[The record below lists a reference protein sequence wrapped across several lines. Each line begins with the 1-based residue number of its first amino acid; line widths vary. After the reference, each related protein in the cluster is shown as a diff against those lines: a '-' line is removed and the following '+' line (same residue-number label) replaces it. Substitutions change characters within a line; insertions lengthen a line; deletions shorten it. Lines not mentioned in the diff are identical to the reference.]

1 MKKYSPECPVCESK
15 SIIKFNSYKHKCNAC
30 TDCNSVHHVKKSG
43 RYLLEWFL
51 PVRILSKILPRA
63 AVLRLFH
70 APSEGFPPSE
80 FYDGYTNKLLYKNPV
95 KLSQVDQLLDI
106 FDVNNIDIK
115 NCEILDIS
123 GGPGIVASGLK
134 DKCCRMVVT
143 EYSQAS
149 VDAMNHNLGVKA
161 VKFDYLDD
169 NLENVV
175 EGKFNIVLVRSSIIF
190 CNDFEKLLQSI
201 SKVLH
206 PGGHILIQTIVP
218 TLGEVFWWQ
227 QMEYKFP
234 IIYSQMAIERSLYRL
249 GCRLNY
255 GYREYGS
262 YESVKSRSSNRL
274 GLSGKLFTWLI
285 DYPMV
290 LAYYLIARKS
300 KIPIDQSLRHK
311 FLTQLWQLD
320 SPSDSLHSPA
330 KMLHFKDGNSNQSPD
345 FYRVYN
351 GYLNKLSNFKSKE

>member
-1 MKKYSPECPVCESK
+1 MKKYRPECPVCESQ
-15 SIIKFNSYKHKCNAC
+15 SIIQFNSYKHKCNAC
-30 TDCNSVHHVKKSG
+30 TDCNSVYHEKKSG

-51 PVRILSKILPRA
+51 PVHILSKILPRA

-80 FYDGYTNKLLYKNPV
+80 FYDGYTDKSLYQNPV
-95 KLSQVDQLLDI
+95 KLSQVDQLLDV
-106 FDVNNIDIK
+106 FDVNNIAID

-123 GGPGIVASGLK
+123 GGPGIVAAGLK
-134 DKCCRMVVT
+134 DKCRRMVVT

-149 VDAMNHNLGVKA
+149 VDAMAHNLGVNA

-169 NLENVV
+169 NLEDVV

-190 CNDFEKLLQSI
+190 CNDLEKLLQSI
-201 SKVLH
+201 SKVIH
-206 PGGHILIQTIVP
+206 PDGYILIQTIVP

-249 GCRLNY
+249 KSNLIY
-255 GYREYGS
+255 GYREYGN
-262 YESVKSRSSNRL
+262 YESVKWRSTNRL
-274 GLSGKLFTWLI
+274 GILGKLFTWLV

-290 LAYYLIARKS
+290 IFYYLIARKS
-300 KIPIDQSLRHK
+300 RIPIDQSLRHK

-320 SPSDSLHSPA
+320 RPPESLHSSP
-330 KMLHFKDGNSNQSPD
+330 KMLHFKDGGSNQSPD

-351 GYLNKLSNFKSKE
+351 GYLNKASKINSQE